1 MRLTTYSQCSAGD
14 CFNGGK
20 VKRILIAGVSSLAL
34 IAGLLTAGITSANAN
49 TIRLPKTNMAPC
61 VVQNGIYCVESVSLT
76 TSSGTKIPLIYVAA
90 GQAVPA
96 ERPPTDFF
104 APMASIQGG
113 KVVDNNWWTS
123 QYQRDVLTAGS
134 AEIRDLSSL
143 LGTANFP
150 EQGAQYDPATKLF
163 DINKPLDSYSYP
175 QQCYDQTTKTNVQKT
190 FGECFKGAV
199 GFLTENQVKFFWLM
213 PTAAD
218 AARQIANLKDR
229 TFIDLAELSAQQL
242 RPVIGTTYNATTK
255 TFAQTE
261 GIIIPIWVSQNALI
275 NGWAVAGSVNAVP
288 QADATAPSTSTTPT
302 TESATA
308 EAAEL
313 AQTAPLAPEPGI
325 SVSTPAEA
333 GRVLAGRWTHP
344 RWHELNLGAFGYDGV
359 SVEARAANEF
369 VTSIL
374 FADVLPTLTD
384 KDKKV
389 NLAGLVGN
397 KNYAV
402 GLDPDLVISVK
413 VRIGNMKTG
422 VTIGIGTDVIV
433 DQTSHGEYN
442 AITITGSA
450 VTVPLAAKAA
460 DCIGETGVS
469 KANVR
474 QFQMIAYAQNDDR
487 TGFGVEGTS
496 GDMYIG
502 SNGVCGLSTPVWNN
516 ETKEFSW
523 SAAAPHFAP
532 DGVTV
537 NKGFYKAIIPTN
549 DAKLLW
555 GLENPNDAATALQIT
570 LTTEAGGTAAA
581 LKNVSVKNG
590 RIIIDVS
597 GFEYSRPKLKIGIKP
612 GYKPSKPSLK
622 KTTITCVKGKSTK
635 KITAIKPV
643 CPKGYVKKK

>member
-1 MRLTTYSQCSAGD
+1 ME
-14 CFNGGK
+14 
-20 VKRILIAGVSSLAL
+20 V
-34 IAGLLTAGITSANAN
+34 
-49 TIRLPKTNMAPC
+49 
-61 VVQNGIYCVESVSLT
+61 
-76 TSSGTKIPLIYVAA
+76 
-90 GQAVPA
+90 
-96 ERPPTDFF
+96 
-104 APMASIQGG
+104 
-113 KVVDNNWWTS
+113 
-123 QYQRDVLTAGS
+123 
-134 AEIRDLSSL
+134 RDLSAL

-150 EQGAQYDPATKLF
+150 EQGAKYDPATKLY
-163 DINKPLDSYSYP
+163 DINKPLDTYNYP
-175 QQCYDQTTKTNVQKT
+175 QMCWDQATRTSSQKT

-199 GFLTENQVKFFWLM
+199 GFLVENEVKFYWLL
-213 PTAAD
+213 PSVAE
-218 AARQIANLKDR
+218 AARQVTDVKSK
-229 TFIDLAELSAQQL
+229 TFVDLAELAALQQ
-242 RPVIGTTYNATTK
+242 RPVWGTTYDAATK
-255 TFAQTE
+255 KFAATE
-261 GIIIPIWVSQNALI
+261 GLIIPIWVSQNALI
-275 NGWAVAGSVNAVP
+275 NGWAVAGSAAAVP
-288 QADATAPSTSTTPT
+288 QANAAAPSTTTTPT

-344 RWHELNLGAFGYDGV
+344 RWHELNLGALGYDGLA
-359 SVEARAANEF
+359 VEARAANEF

-374 FADVLPTLTD
+374 FTDVLPTLTD

-402 GLDPDLVISVK
+402 GLDPDLVITVK

-433 DQTSHGEYN
+433 DQQSTGEYN
-442 AITITGSA
+442 TISITGSA

-460 DCIGETGVS
+460 DCSGETGVA

-496 GDMYIG
+496 GDMYVG

-516 ETKEFSW
+516 ETKEFTW

-555 GLENPNDAATALQIT
+555 GLENPNDAATALEIT

-581 LKNVSVKNG
+581 SKNVSVKNG

-597 GFEYSRPKLKIGIKP
+597 GFEYSRPKLKIGIKA
-612 GYKPSKPSLK
+612 GYKPSKTMLNKS
-622 KTTITCVKGKSTK
+622 TITCVKGKSTK
-635 KITAIKPV
+635 KITAVKPV
-643 CPKGYVKKK
+643 CPKGYKKK